1 MRYHVPADDPKQ
13 RIPGPTDKLYILSLQ
28 TMAPDDRIPPVY
40 TRLARLS
47 TWFLLTGLIF
57 LPTAHIHPPT
67 RPSSSPA
74 RTLPSSDLSPAQY
87 IKATPSLTFPI
98 MVLPPLCIFLGTIGI
113 LILAILRRSN
123 NHWLSTNLLF
133 PSLTGSLA
141 ALALVFYLVYKDGLA
156 TWMLMETVTAIIAG
170 AYSAVHIAASVVV
183 GRRCKREV
191 EERDRE
197 AALEAGRGAAPQ
209 IPEVERVTSLKDELL
224 PNSSSREVS

>member
-1 MRYHVPADDPKQ
+1 MTA
-13 RIPGPTDKLYILSLQ
+13 
-28 TMAPDDRIPPVY
+28 DDRIPPVY

-47 TWFLLTGLIF
+47 TWLLLTGLIF

-74 RTLPSSDLSPAQY
+74 RTLPSSSDPSPAQY
-87 IKATPSLTFPI
+87 ARDTPQLTFPI
-98 MVLPPLCIFLGTIGI
+98 MVLPPLCIFLGTLGI
-113 LILAILRRSN
+113 LILALLKRTQN
-123 NHWLSTNLLF
+123 NWLSTNLLF

-156 TWMLMETVTAIIAG
+156 AWMLMETVTAIIAG
-170 AYSAVHIAASVVV
+170 VYSAVLIAASVVV
-183 GRRCKREV
+183 GRRCRREA
-191 EERDRE
+191 EDRDRE
-197 AALEAGRGAAPQ
+197 AALEAGSGAAPQ

>member
-1 MRYHVPADDPKQ
+1 M
-13 RIPGPTDKLYILSLQ
+13 T
-28 TMAPDDRIPPVY
+28 PDDRISPVY
-40 TRLARLS
+40 ARLARLS
-47 TWFLLTGLIF
+47 TWLLLIGLIF

-67 RPSSSPA
+67 RPSSS
-74 RTLPSSDLSPAQY
+74 DLSPAQY
-87 IKATPSLTFPI
+87 VQATPSLTFPI
-98 MVLPPLCIFLGTIGI
+98 MVLPLLCILIGTIGI
-113 LILAILRRSN
+113 LILAILRWSN

-156 TWMLMETVTAIIAG
+156 AWMLMETVTAIVAS
-170 AYSAVHIAASVVV
+170 AYSAVLIAASIVV